1 VVSQNAQDSPE
12 ELEEEGESMW
22 FSCF

>member
-1 VVSQNAQDSPE
+1 VVSQNTQDSPE
-12 ELEEEGESMW
+12 ELEEEVESMW